1 MSSLRMCKQ
10 LVENVSISSMR
21 SNRKNP
27 AFLHLSLGVSI
38 VIQSNNDIVPLNSVL
53 YALLPS
59 RLSQLNV

>member
-38 VIQSNNDIVPLNSVL
+38 VIQSNNLVPLNSVL